1 MNLVPDLKKLC
12 AAGALFLSAAVLS
25 AVEPADFPFYKDIA
39 VPARQTSGVAVYMFD
54 IDAEMY
60 LELKDMDGLR
70 IFAPNGGQAAEF
82 LICRR
87 LYLDICGRIP
97 TPEDVTEYVSSR
109 DIKKRGFENPL
120 TNYSFNAEAR
130 FKDMRKLYKD

>member
-25 AVEPADFPFYKDIA
+25 AVEPADFPFYKDIS
-39 VPARQTSGVAVYMFD
+39 VPARQTSGVAVYIFD

-70 IFAPNGGQAAEF
+70 IFAPNGSS
-82 LICRR
+82 CPRR
-87 LYLDICGRIP
+87 AP
-97 TPEDVTEYVSSR
+97 
-109 DIKKRGFENPL
+109 
-120 TNYSFNAEAR
+120 
-130 FKDMRKLYKD
+130 